1 MLFRSPKEYY
11 FTATGESDYGT
22 VDFEWDFGQNNIE
35 TGERATAL
43 FDEYGFND
51 ITLTARIKNLGDEV
65 EAVSTKKT
73 VEILAPEFKDLDF
86 TYSSNSEDG
95 RILYLKAN
103 SKVTYGTVN
112 YKWNFGDGLAQ
123 TGEETNVT
131 FDSYGKKTI
140 ALTGTINETGIS
152 TTRTMTVDVQPPVFK
167 NFTINHEISSSN
179 PLTVYL
185 TANAEDRK
193 SVV

>member
-1 MLFRSPKEYY
+1 MKLKLS
-11 FTATGESDYGT
+11 A
-22 VDFEWDFGQNNIE
+22 Q
-35 TGERATAL
+35 
-43 FDEYGFND
+43 
-51 ITLTARIKNLGDEV
+51 
-65 EAVSTKKT
+65 KKT

-131 FDSYGKKTI
+131 FDSYGKK
-140 ALTGTINETGIS
+140 NNCS
-152 TTRTMTVDVQPPVFK
+152 YRHNTRNRNQHNQD
-167 NFTINHEISSSN
+167 N
-179 PLTVYL
+179 
-185 TANAEDRK
+185 DC
-193 SVV
+193 